1 MHPSLSGSNSTIP
14 IELPPESAPECPR
27 NLRASARLWSEL
39 SKEKRSFAMLLI
51 PRIAVIA
58 LKMARDQVRLA
69 ETENRAKKKL
79 ISITTETST

>member
-1 MHPSLSGSNSTIP
+1 MRLNAPGT
-14 IELPPESAPECPR
+14 SAHRRDFGP
-27 NLRASARLWSEL
+27 EL

-79 ISITTETST
+79 VSITTETSM